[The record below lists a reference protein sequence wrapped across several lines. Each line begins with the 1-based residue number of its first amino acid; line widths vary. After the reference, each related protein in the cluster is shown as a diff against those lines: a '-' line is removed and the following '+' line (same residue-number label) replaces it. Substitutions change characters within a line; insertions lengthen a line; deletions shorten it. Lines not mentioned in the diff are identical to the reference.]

1 MKLLARLAWRNLGR
15 SRRRTALMVAVVAL
29 STWAIVVMWGLTDGF
44 TRTTIDAQLRLNTG
58 DLQVH
63 RMGYLEDRDPSS
75 ALDVD
80 QLSRVR
86 DRLDHTESV
95 EAASA
100 RIEANGL
107 LKSAYGST
115 GVAIRG
121 VELPNETRVTDV
133 VESLASGEYL
143 TGDHQIVLGAAL
155 ARDLDVRLGERV
167 VLETQGTERQE
178 SRAFRLVGTIE
189 TGLTMLDRRTAFIP
203 LADAQALT
211 GITGATTIAVALV
224 PGASVEAVAA
234 QLEASL
240 GDGFAAST
248 LFDLNPLLGDMVKI
262 GTFEM
267 MPTMIVLSLLAGFGV
282 ANTVMF
288 TVLERTREF
297 GVLTAVGLKPR
308 KLGQLIL
315 VESTLASLLGFAIGG
330 TVGYG
335 VNAYLA
341 RYGIDMSFYP
351 ESFSGAI
358 GMPHVLYAE
367 TSGWYWLYGLSVVIL
382 TALMAA
388 WYPARRATKLEP
400 TEAMRHV

>member
-1 MKLLARLAWRNLGR
+1 MRLLLRLAWRNLGR

-29 STWAIVVMWGLTDGF
+29 STWAIIVLWGVTEGF
-44 TRTTIDAQLRLNTG
+44 TRTAIDAQLRLDTG
-58 DLQVH
+58 DLQIH
-63 RMGYLEDRDPSS
+63 RAGYLEERGLST
-75 ALDVD
+75 ALNVD
-80 QLSRVR
+80 QLSVIR
-86 DRLDHTESV
+86 DQLASMDV
-95 EAASA
+95 VQAASA
-100 RIEANGL
+100 RIELNGL

-121 VELPNETRVTDV
+121 VELGNEARVTAVADA
-133 VESLASGEYL
+133 LTDGEFL
-143 TGDHQIVLGAAL
+143 MGDHEIVLGARL

-178 SRAFRLVGTIE
+178 SRAFRLVGTIA
-189 TGLTMLDRRTAFIP
+189 TGLSDLDRRTAFVP
-203 LADAQALT
+203 LGDARALS
-211 GITGATTIAVALV
+211 GLSAATTVAVSLK
-224 PGASVEAVAA
+224 PGASAEAVAA
-234 QLEASL
+234 SLADRLDGNLEV
-240 GDGFAAST
+240 ST
-248 LFDLNPLLGDMVKI
+248 LFELNPLLGNMVKI

-308 KLGQLIL
+308 RLGQLIL
-315 VESTLASLLGFAIGG
+315 AESTLASLLGFAIGG
-330 TVGYG
+330 AAGYG

-341 RYGIDMSFYP
+341 RYGIDLSFYA
-351 ESFSGAI
+351 EGFSGAI

-382 TALMAA
+382 TALVAA
-388 WYPARRATKLEP
+388 WYPARRAMNLEP

>member
-1 MKLLARLAWRNLGR
+1 MRLLARLAWRNLGR

-44 TRTTIDAQLRLNTG
+44 TRTTIDAQLQLDTG

-63 RMGYLEDRDPSS
+63 RAGYLADRDLSS

-80 QLSRVR
+80 QLGAIR
-86 DRLDHTESV
+86 DHLDRTEAV

-100 RIEANGL
+100 RIDANGL

-121 VELPNETRVTDV
+121 VELPNEADVTDIV
-133 VESLASGEYL
+133 ASLTDGGFLSGE
-143 TGDHQIVLGAAL
+143 HQIVLGAPL

-189 TGLTMLDRRTAFIP
+189 TGMSTLDRRTAFIP
-203 LADAQALT
+203 LDDARALT
-211 GITGATTIAVALV
+211 GLSGATTVAVALA
-224 PGASVEAVAA
+224 PGASAEAVAA
-234 QLEASL
+234 DLEERL
-240 GDGFAAST
+240 GQGLAAST
-248 LFDLNPLLGDMVKI
+248 LFDLNPLLGNMVKI

-308 KLGQLIL
+308 RLALLIL
-315 VESTLASLLGFAIGG
+315 MESILASLVGFAIGG
-330 TVGYG
+330 VAGYG

-341 RYGIDMSFYP
+341 RFGIDLSFYP
-351 ESFSGAI
+351 ESFSGPI

-382 TALMAA
+382 TALVAA